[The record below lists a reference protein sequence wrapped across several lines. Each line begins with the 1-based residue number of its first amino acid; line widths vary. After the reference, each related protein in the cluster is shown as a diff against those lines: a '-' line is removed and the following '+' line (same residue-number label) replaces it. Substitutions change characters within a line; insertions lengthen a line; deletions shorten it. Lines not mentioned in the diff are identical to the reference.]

1 VSNPVFTSSRAF
13 QDPVQRRGQQAQG
26 YADGH
31 AVSAAT
37 LEQMYGQP
45 SATPVQTNRITYD
58 DVIVK
63 TGGLLALVVVA
74 AVVAWQVSP
83 AMPGL
88 YIGGAIVGFVLAL
101 VNIFKKSPSPA
112 LIMAYAVAEGV
123 FLGGLS
129 YFINQ
134 FYEGVAMQALIATVV
149 TFAVVLIGFTS
160 GRLRATPKLTK
171 MFVIAMISYAAFS
184 LVNLGIML
192 FGASDSAWGLRSG
205 VEIAGLPLG
214 VIIGAVAVLLAAYSL
229 VMDFEQIKHGV
240 EVGVPRK
247 LAWTFAFGL
256 VVTLVWL
263 YVEFLRI
270 FAILSGRD

>member
-1 VSNPVFTSSRAF
+1 MSNPVFTSSRAF
-13 QDPVQRRGQQAQG
+13 QDPVQQRGNQAQG
-26 YADGH
+26 YDYGTA
-31 AVSAAT
+31 ASAAT
-37 LEQMYGQP
+37 LENMYAQP
-45 SATPVQTNRITYD
+45 SATPVQTNRLTYD

-63 TGGLLALVVVA
+63 TGGLLALVVIAA
-74 AVVAWQVSP
+74 AVSWQLSP

-88 YIGGAIVGFVLAL
+88 YIAGAIIGFVLAL
-101 VNIFKKSPSPA
+101 INIFKKSPSPA
-112 LIMAYAVAEGV
+112 LIMGYAVAEGV

-129 YFINQ
+129 VFMDA
-134 FYEGVAMQALIATVV
+134 FYPGVAMQALIATVV
-149 TFAVVLIGFTS
+149 TFAVVLVGFKSGKLRTS
-160 GRLRATPKLTK
+160 PKLTK
-171 MFVIAMISYAAFS
+171 MFFIAMISYAAFS

-192 FGASDSAWGLRSG
+192 FGASDNAWGLRG
-205 VEIAGLPLG
+205 GEIAGFPLG
-214 VIIGAVAVLLAAYSL
+214 VIIGAVAVLLASYSL

-240 EVGVPRK
+240 EVGVPRN

>member
-1 VSNPVFTSSRAF
+1 MSNPVFTSSRAF
-13 QDPVQRRGQQAQG
+13 RDPVQQRGHSAQG
-26 YADGH
+26 FGDGS
-31 AVSAAT
+31 AASAAT
-37 LEQMYGQP
+37 LESMYSQP
-45 SATPVQTNRITYD
+45 AATPVQTNRITYD

-63 TGGLLALVVVA
+63 TGGLLALVVVLA
-74 AVVAWQVSP
+74 AISWQVAPS
-83 AMPGL
+83 MPGL
-88 YIGGAIVGFVLAL
+88 YIGGAIIGFVLAL
-101 VNIFKKSPSPA
+101 VNIFKRTPSPA
-112 LIMAYAVAEGV
+112 LIMGYAAAQGV

-129 YFINQ
+129 FFLDQ
-134 FYEGVAMQALIATVV
+134 FYPGVAMQALIATVV
-149 TFAVVLIGFTS
+149 TFVVVLLGFKSGKLRTS
-160 GRLRATPKLTK
+160 PKLTK
-171 MFVIAMISYAAFS
+171 MFFIAMISYAAFS

-192 FGASDSAWGLRSG
+192 FGSNDAAWGLRSS

-214 VIIGAVAVLLAAYSL
+214 VIIGALAVLLASYSL

-240 EVGVPRK
+240 EVGAPRN